1 MGIRDFRFKVKA
13 FRVKFLCL
21 GNRSIRRN
29 HVSASKPSWMM
40 PISHGHHVVEHDMI
54 KDDSDDSEFDS
65 VVIQREQIGETEL
78 WYFGIFDALIGD
90 CVTKYLQSNYFE
102 KNLKESQLR
111 RKAKE
116 TLKRAYLGA
125 KTKVREANKS
135 EETCIIGSTSVL
147 IINGEK
153 LVLANIGDYRTVLCK
168 DGVAYQTNGRYN
180 QSSKKRWYRR
190 LFSGESGNAKS
201 TKYSKAL
208 ELVVGGY
215 WIDSST
221 EFVILAS
228 NGIWEVM
235 KNQEAVNLIRHIED
249 PQEAAECL
257 AKEALVRRSKSNI
270 SCLIIRFD

>member
-1 MGIRDFRFKVKA
+1 MGIRDFRIKVKA
-13 FRVKFLCL
+13 FRLKFLCL

-29 HVSASKPSWMM
+29 HGSASKPSWMM
-40 PISHGHHVVEHDMI
+40 PISHGHHVVEHDVI
-54 KDDSDDSEFDS
+54 KGGDSDDFEFDS

-90 CVTKYLQSNYFE
+90 CVTKYLQSNYFDR
-102 KNLKESQLR
+102 NFKESQLR

-125 KTKVREANKS
+125 KTKVREAT
-135 EETCIIGSTSVL
+135 EETCIIGSTSVI

-180 QSSKKRWYRR
+180 QSAKRRWYRR
-190 LFSGESGNAKS
+190 LFSGNAS
-201 TKYSKAL
+201 ATGTKYSKAL

-235 KNQEAVNLIRHIED
+235 KNQEAVNLIRHIDD

>member
-1 MGIRDFRFKVKA
+1 MGMRDFHFKVKA
-13 FRVKFLCL
+13 LRVKLSCL
-21 GNRSIRRN
+21 GNRKVRRN
-29 HVSASKPSWMM
+29 HGVGSKPSWMM
-40 PISHGHHVVEHDMI
+40 PISHGHHVVEHDWI
-54 KDDSDDSEFDS
+54 NGDSDDSEFDS

-78 WYFGIFDALIGD
+78 WYLGIFDTLVGD
-90 CVTKYLQSNYFE
+90 CVTKYLQANYFD
-102 KNLKESQLR
+102 KNLKESHLR

-116 TLKRAYLGA
+116 TVKRAYLNA
-125 KTKVREANKS
+125 KTKIRETQKS
-135 EETCIIGSTSVL
+135 DETCIIGSTSVM

-153 LVLANIGDYRTVLCK
+153 LVLANIGDYRTVLCR
-168 DGVAYQTNGRYN
+168 DGVAYQTIGKHN
-180 QSSKKRWYRR
+180 QSSKKHWYHR
-190 LFSGESGNAKS
+190 LFSGNATG
-201 TKYSKAL
+201 TKASKAS
-208 ELVVGGY
+208 ELVVGSY

-257 AKEALVRRSKSNI
+257 AKEALVRMSRSHI